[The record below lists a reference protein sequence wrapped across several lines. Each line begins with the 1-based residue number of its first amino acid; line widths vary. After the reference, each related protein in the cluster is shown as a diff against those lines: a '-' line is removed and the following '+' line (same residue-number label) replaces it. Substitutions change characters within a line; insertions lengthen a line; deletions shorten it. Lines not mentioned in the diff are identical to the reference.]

1 MSQSN
6 LQNLVFTMLEY
17 LSCVALTAKRHEDGL
32 ITGED
37 IINLNQKY
45 ESLRNEYLLAKEIIK
60 EEDKSLFIEL
70 EKRYEKLKT
79 VLNILQEINNLK

>member
-6 LQNLVFTMLEY
+6 LPNLVFAMSEFITCLA
-17 LSCVALTAKRHEDGL
+17 LSAKKHKDGL
-32 ITGED
+32 LTGKD

-45 ESLRNEYLLAKEIIK
+45 ESLQNEYLLVKEIIK

-70 EKRYEKLKT
+70 EKRYKKLKT
-79 VLNILQEINNLK
+79 DILQEINN